1 MTQKSVK
8 KVFEG
13 KLCVDNIIIAI
24 ISEDSS
30 GDGKCG
36 GNTVMLNLVLLYD
49 TR

>member
-24 ISEDSS
+24 IFEDSS